1 MLPYALFIKRS
12 DWLIL
17 ITFALIYLAD
27 IGIVWLMWLYR
38 RPLHLENRLF
48 ILPALE
54 LLICP
59 PFAINII
66 RRLSMRVPVSEDFAH
81 AARRLL
87 CPQDWQ
93 AAQAEMLLRLD
104 DEISVTG
111 EPVLLN
117 ALQARRANLLD
128 ENEPCPQLK
137 LW

>member
-1 MLPYALFIKRS
+1 LM
-12 DWLIL
+12 
-17 ITFALIYLAD
+17 TFALIYLTD

-66 RRLSMRVPVSEDFAH
+66 RRLSLRVPVSEDFAH

-87 CPQDWQ
+87 GPEDWQ
-93 AAQAEMLLRLD
+93 VAQAEMLLRLD
-104 DEISVTG
+104 DWQTAQAEMLLQLDDEISL
-111 EPVLLN
+111 ESPDDAWQK